1 MKIADMK
8 ISDYK
13 VGRVIEEVDGKKW
26 IIQKVIHK
34 DNRQVVVSVGRGH
47 TLQIFFRTEKED
59 E

>member
-1 MKIADMK
+1 MK

-47 TLQIFFRTEKED
+47 TLQIFFALKKED